1 MRENDSEQ
9 EVKSR
14 VYIVKDIEL
23 NETDAN
29 SL

>member
-14 VYIVKDIEL
+14 VYIVKDIDP
-23 NETDAN
+23 NETDAT